1 MSQPQLY
8 PAEFLDREIAKLEFR
23 LSELERE
30 AEETRVKMAI
40 YRDLRVKM
48 SDPSQL
54 DPSANPETM
63 NRRLKVAQAIYKAG
77 GKLKAQ
83 DIATATGIV
92 VGSLTDLM
100 EYPWFEKMP
109 GNRQAPYTLTPA
121 GVRAVKV
128 ADPKA

>member
-48 SDPSQL
+48 SDPGQL

-63 NRRLKVAQAIYKAG
+63 NRRLKVAQAIHKA

-83 DIATATGIV
+83 DIATATGIG
-92 VGSLTDLM
+92 VGSLTDLL

-128 ADPKA
+128 VDPQA